1 MISFTD
7 YLKQLCLFVFSSSL
21 VLALSLGMSLL
32 VAGEASMNLDLD
44 LDFGAFDGLGVMVG
58 LPLLS
63 LLLFAILSPLSFSV
77 FRLLSRKNRL
87 TALENIER

>member
-1 MISFTD
+1 VISFTD

-21 VLALSLGMSLL
+21 VLALILGMSLL

>member
-21 VLALSLGMSLL
+21 VLALILGMSLL